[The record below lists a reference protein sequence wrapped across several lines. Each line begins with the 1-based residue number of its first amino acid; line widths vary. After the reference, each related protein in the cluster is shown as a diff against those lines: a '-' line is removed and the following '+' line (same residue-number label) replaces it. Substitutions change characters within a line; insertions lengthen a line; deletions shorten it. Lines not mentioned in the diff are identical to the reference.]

1 VVVTDVLP
9 AGLIYIKDDSN
20 GKYKNNV
27 WTIGT
32 LESRAFTTLEITTEV
47 VISNANITNVAV
59 VTSDTHD
66 PNETNNEDNDTIE
79 VPPMADVEVTKVV
92 SIPEAFYGDEITW
105 TITVVNHGP
114 DDAVNV
120 VVNDNLPAGL
130 IYVSDDGNGA
140 YDSKTG
146 LWKVGDL
153 HSGRGLV
160 LNIVAKVS
168 VSNTS
173 ITNVA
178 VVTSDTYDPNE
189 TNNKDND
196 TVEVN
201 PIVDLV
207 IKKSVDNHN
216 PKIGD
221 IIVWTV
227 TVTNNGPDT
236 AVNAVMRDVIPAGLI
251 FVDSDGNYA
260 DNVWTIGDLANG
272 SSATLRIRTQVNVTD
287 AVITNVANVT
297 SDTPD
302 SDLTNNN
309 DSATIDVG
317 HEADLSIQKIVSNPT
332 PNKGDIITWT
342 IFVINNGPDRAVD
355 VVVTDVLPA
364 GLIYIKD
371 DSNGKYKNNVWT
383 IGTLESR
390 TFTTLEITTEV
401 AISNANITNVAVVT
415 SDTYDPDKTNNED
428 NDTIEVPPMA
438 DVEIAK
444 VASVSQA
451 YYGDEVNWTIVVFN
465 KGPDTAVNVIVEDVL
480 PAGLVYV
487 SDDGE
492 GAYDSKTGIWKVGNL
507 SAKEWAALNIVSKV
521 VAYNTN
527 VTNIA
532 NVTSDTYDPDKTNN
546 EDNDTVETKPLTDLS
561 VVKTS
566 DKDEYFVGDIAIWT
580 VTVYNAANGTDAT
593 KVYIDDFFPS
603 DFFEIISWTVSEG
616 TFKRWIGNEY
626 MWEIDSMGNGTD
638 ATLTIVSRAKAPRG
652 EIYNFVQTFCKE
664 DEWNYENNLD
674 DKSVDVVEIPNPVKT
689 VDNAEPYYHEEILY
703 NLTIINVGTTVY
715 TNNLTV
721 VDSLPAGLEFVGVDG
736 VTGAEVVSFDE
747 STLTWVLTNIDS
759 KAPAV
764 ITVRAKVNEV
774 GSLTNNLTVV
784 GPDGTTKT
792 VNCTINVPFADL
804 EVVKFVSNGTVHKG
818 DAVVWIIAVTNNGPN
833 LAENVYVID
842 ILPRG
847 LIFVGA
853 DGDYNPATGI
863 WAVGDLD
870 NGESKYLVITTIA
883 NITNAN
889 VTNVAVVNSTTHDPD
904 LTNNKAN
911 NTTSIP
917 PEADIGV
924 VKQVDA
930 RESVK
935 DQIVEWTITMS
946 NKGPDSA
953 ENVLVKDNLP
963 DTLIFISAD
972 GDYDPATGIWT
983 IDYLASGEVRVLHI
997 ITKVNT
1003 TNEVIVNNVSV
1014 TSGTYDPDMENNK
1027 ANNTTKVGPL
1037 ADLEIVKIVSNSNPH
1052 KGDVITWT
1060 IAVMNIGPDMAEDVT
1075 VSDKLPA
1082 GLIFVGSDGDYDPAT
1097 GIWTVGTLNNG
1108 EFKFLVITTIVNITN
1123 ANVTNVAV
1131 VNSTTP
1137 DSNET
1142 NNRDNDTAE
1151 IEPEADIVV
1160 IKYVSDQNPVEGDI
1174 ITWTVVVTNNGPD
1187 MAEDVSVAENLPAGL
1202 KLISARGSKGAYE
1215 NGIWTVGDLN
1225 NDDVEVLVLTTQ
1237 VTASSGVIENIVVAT
1252 SSTYDPNETNN
1263 RDNESVTPEPSKPSA
1278 DLEIVKKANVEKVKV
1293 GDKIVWTITVIN
1305 HGPGVAKNVRVADVA
1320 MGDIEYIS
1328 SGASKGLFD
1337 PVSGI
1342 WIIGDM
1348 ENGESAVLTLEFK
1361 ALSAGTV
1368 INAAVVVSDTPDPNE
1383 DNNKDKS
1390 VVIVEPVSPAPAA
1403 AKSPVS
1409 EAPATM
1415 HATGNPIVMVLLAL
1429 LAVVGVTLRRKD

>member
-1 VVVTDVLP
+1 
-9 AGLIYIKDDSN
+9 
-20 GKYKNNV
+20 
-27 WTIGT
+27 
-32 LESRAFTTLEITTEV
+32 
-47 VISNANITNVAV
+47 
-59 VTSDTHD
+59 
-66 PNETNNEDNDTIE
+66 
-79 VPPMADVEVTKVV
+79 M
-92 SIPEAFYGDEITW
+92 
-105 TITVVNHGP
+105 
-114 DDAVNV
+114 
-120 VVNDNLPAGL
+120 
-130 IYVSDDGNGA
+130 
-140 YDSKTG
+140 
-146 LWKVGDL
+146 
-153 HSGRGLV
+153 V
-160 LNIVAKVS
+160 LNIVTKVG
-168 VSNTS
+168 VSNTN

-196 TVEVN
+196 TIEIK
-201 PIVDLV
+201 PIVDLAIEKTV
-207 IKKSVDNHN
+207 NNHTPKK
-216 PKIGD
+216 GD
-221 IIVWTV
+221 IIIWTV
-227 TVTNNGPDT
+227 SVTNYGPDT
-236 AVNAVMRDVIPAGLI
+236 AVNTVVNDVLPAGLI
-251 FVDSDGNYA
+251 FVRSDGNYA
-260 DNVWTIGDLANG
+260 NNVWTIGDLANG
-272 SSATLRIRTQVNVTD
+272 SSATLKIWTKVNVTA

-317 HEADLSIQKIVSNPT
+317 HEADLEVIKIVSNHT
-332 PNKGDIITWT
+332 PNKGDIIIWT
-342 IFVINNGPDRAVD
+342 VTVTNNGPDGAVD
-355 VVVTDVLPA
+355 VIVTDVLPE

-383 IGTLESR
+383 IGTLNNKE
-390 TFTTLEITTEV
+390 TVTLEITTEV

-415 SDTYDPDKTNNED
+415 SDTYDPNETNNED

-438 DVEIAK
+438 DVEITK
-444 VASVSQA
+444 VVSNPKPRN
-451 YYGDEVNWTIVVFN
+451 GDEITWTITVVN
-465 KGPDTAVNVIVEDVL
+465 HGPDDAVNVVVSDNL
-480 PAGLVYV
+480 PAGLIYV
-487 SDDGE
+487 SDDGN
-492 GAYDSKTGIWKVGNL
+492 GAYDSKTGLWNVGDL
-507 SAKEWAALNIVSKV
+507 HRGRGLVLNIVTKV
-521 VAYNTN
+521 GVSNTN
-527 VTNIA
+527 ITNVA
-532 NVTSDTYDPDKTNN
+532 VVTSDTYDPNETNN
-546 EDNDTVETKPLTDLS
+546 KDNDTVETKPLTDLS

-566 DKDEYFVGDIAIWT
+566 DKDEYFVGDIAVWT
-580 VTVYNAANGTDAT
+580 VTIHNAANGTDAT
-593 KVYIDDFFPS
+593 NIYVDDFFPS
-603 DFFEIISWTVSEG
+603 DYFEIISWTVSKG
-616 TFKRWIGNEY
+616 TFEKWIGNEY
-626 MWEIDSMGNGTD
+626 MWKIASMGNGTD

-652 EIYNFVQTFCKE
+652 EITNFVQTFCDE
-664 DEWNYENNLD
+664 DEWDYENNLD
-674 DKSVDVVEIPNPVKT
+674 KKSVDVIDIPNPIKS
-689 VDNAEPYYHEEILY
+689 VDNPEPYYNDEIVY
-703 NLTIINVGTTVY
+703 NLTIINTGNTVY
-715 TNNLTV
+715 TNYLTV
-721 VDSLPAGLEFVGVDG
+721 VDSLPAGLEFVGVDSIS
-736 VTGAEVVSFDE
+736 GADVLSFDE
-747 STLTWVLTNIDS
+747 STLTWVLTNIDY

-764 ITVRAKVNEV
+764 ITVRVKVSDV

-792 VNCTINVPFADL
+792 VNCTVDVPFADL
-804 EVVKFVSNGTVHKG
+804 EVVKFVSNATVHKG
-818 DAVVWIIAVTNNGPN
+818 DAVIWTIVVTNNGPN
-833 LAENVYVID
+833 LAEGVYVKD
-842 ILPRG
+842 VLPRG

-853 DGDYNPATGI
+853 DGDYDPVTGI
-863 WAVGDLD
+863 WTVGDLIS
-870 NGESKYLVITTIA
+870 GESRSLAIGTVA

-911 NTTSIP
+911 NTTNVP
-917 PEADIGV
+917 PEADIEV
-924 VKQVDA
+924 VKEVDA
-930 RESVK
+930 SESVK
-935 DQIVEWTITMS
+935 DQIVVWTITMS
-946 NKGPDSA
+946 NKGPDGA

-1003 TNEVIVNNVSV
+1003 TNEVIVNNVTV

-1037 ADLEIVKIVSNSNPH
+1037 ADLEIVKIVSDSTPH

-1060 IAVMNIGPDMAEDVT
+1060 IVVMNIGPDMAEDVT

-1082 GLIFVGSDGDYDPAT
+1082 GLIFVGADGDYDPVT
-1097 GIWTVGTLNNG
+1097 GIWTVGTLNNR
-1108 EFKFLVITTIVNITN
+1108 EFKSLVITTIVNITN

-1151 IEPEADIVV
+1151 IEPEADIAV
-1160 IKYVSDQNPVEGDI
+1160 IKYVSNPNPVQGDV

-1187 MAEDVSVAENLPAGL
+1187 VAEDVSVAEYLPVGL
-1202 KLISARGSKGAYE
+1202 KLISARGSKGTYE
-1215 NGIWTVGDLN
+1215 NGIWTVGTLN
-1225 NDDVEVLVLTTQ
+1225 NGDVEILVLTTE
-1237 VTASSGVIENIVVAT
+1237 VTASKGIIENIVVAT
-1252 SSTYDPNETNN
+1252 GSTYDPNETNN
-1263 RDNESVTPEPSKPSA
+1263 RDNESVVPEPLNLSA
-1278 DLEIVKKANVEKVKV
+1278 DLEVIKTANVEKVKV

-1320 MGDIEYIS
+1320 MGDIEYVS

-1409 EAPATM
+1409 EAPVTM

>member
-1 VVVTDVLP
+1 ML
-9 AGLIYIKDDSN
+9 L
-20 GKYKNNV
+20 
-27 WTIGT
+27 
-32 LESRAFTTLEITTEV
+32 LL
-47 VISNANITNVAV
+47 
-59 VTSDTHD
+59 
-66 PNETNNEDNDTIE
+66 
-79 VPPMADVEVTKVV
+79 
-92 SIPEAFYGDEITW
+92 
-105 TITVVNHGP
+105 
-114 DDAVNV
+114 
-120 VVNDNLPAGL
+120 
-130 IYVSDDGNGA
+130 
-140 YDSKTG
+140 
-146 LWKVGDL
+146 
-153 HSGRGLV
+153 
-160 LNIVAKVS
+160 
-168 VSNTS
+168 
-173 ITNVA
+173 
-178 VVTSDTYDPNE
+178 
-189 TNNKDND
+189 
-196 TVEVN
+196 
-201 PIVDLV
+201 
-207 IKKSVDNHN
+207 
-216 PKIGD
+216 
-221 IIVWTV
+221 
-227 TVTNNGPDT
+227 
-236 AVNAVMRDVIPAGLI
+236 
-251 FVDSDGNYA
+251 
-260 DNVWTIGDLANG
+260 
-272 SSATLRIRTQVNVTD
+272 
-287 AVITNVANVT
+287 NVANVT

-317 HEADLSIQKIVSNPT
+317 HEADLEVQKIVSNPT

-342 IFVINNGPDRAVD
+342 IIVINHGPDGAVD
-355 VVVTDVLPA
+355 VIVTDVLPE

-371 DSNGKYKNNVWT
+371 DSNGKYKNNVWN
-383 IGTLESR
+383 IGTLESK
-390 TFTTLEITTEV
+390 TFTALQITTEV

-415 SDTYDPDKTNNED
+415 SDTHDPNETNNKD
-428 NDTIEVPPMA
+428 NDTIEVPPAA
-438 DVEIAK
+438 DLEIAK

-451 YYGDEVNWTIVVFN
+451 YYGDNVNWTIVVFN
-465 KGPDTAVNVIVEDVL
+465 KGPDAAVNVVVEDVL
-480 PAGLVYV
+480 PDGLIYI

-492 GAYDSKTGIWKVGNL
+492 GAYDSASGKWTVGNL
-507 SAKEWAALNIVSKV
+507 SVRGWAALNIVSKV
-521 VAYNTN
+521 ATYNTN
-527 VTNIA
+527 ITNVA
-532 NVTSDTYDPDKTNN
+532 VVTSDTYDPNETNN
-546 EDNDTVETKPLTDLS
+546 KDNDTVETKPLTDLS

-566 DKDEYFVGDIAIWT
+566 DKDEYFVGDIAVWT
-580 VTVYNAANGTDAT
+580 VTIHNAANGTDAT
-593 KVYIDDFFPS
+593 NIYVDDFFPG
-603 DFFEIISWTVSEG
+603 DYFEIISWTVSKG
-616 TFKRWIGNEY
+616 TFEKWIGNEY
-626 MWEIDSMGNGTD
+626 MWKIASMGNGTD

-652 EIYNFVQTFCKE
+652 EITNFVQTFCDE
-664 DEWNYENNLD
+664 DEWDYENNLD
-674 DKSVDVVEIPNPVKT
+674 KKSVDVIDIPNPIKS
-689 VDNAEPYYHEEILY
+689 VDNPEPYYNDEIVY
-703 NLTIINVGTTVY
+703 NLTIINTGNTVY
-715 TNNLTV
+715 TNYLTV
-721 VDSLPAGLEFVGVDG
+721 VDSLPAGLEFVGVDS
-736 VTGAEVVSFDE
+736 VSGADVLSFDE
-747 STLTWVLTNIDS
+747 STLTWVLTNIDY

-764 ITVRAKVNEV
+764 ITVRVKVSDV

-792 VNCTINVPFADL
+792 VNCTVDVPFADL
-804 EVVKFVSNGTVHKG
+804 EVVKFVSNATVHKG
-818 DAVVWIIAVTNNGPN
+818 DAVIWTIVVTNNGPN
-833 LAENVYVID
+833 LAEGVYVKD
-842 ILPRG
+842 VLPRG

-853 DGDYNPATGI
+853 DGDYDPVTGI
-863 WAVGDLD
+863 WTVGDLIS
-870 NGESKYLVITTIA
+870 GESRSLAIGTVA

-911 NTTSIP
+911 NTTNVP
-917 PEADIGV
+917 PEADIEV
-924 VKQVDA
+924 VKEVDA
-930 RESVK
+930 SESVK
-935 DQIVEWTITMS
+935 DQIVVWTITMS
-946 NKGPDSA
+946 NKGPDGA

-1003 TNEVIVNNVSV
+1003 TNEVIVNNVTV

-1037 ADLEIVKIVSNSNPH
+1037 ADLEIVKIVSDSTPH

-1060 IAVMNIGPDMAEDVT
+1060 IVVMNIGPDMAEDVT

-1082 GLIFVGSDGDYDPAT
+1082 GLIFVGADGDYDPAT

-1108 EFKFLVITTIVNITN
+1108 EFKSLVITTIVNITN

-1151 IEPEADIVV
+1151 IEPEADIAV
-1160 IKYVSDQNPVEGDI
+1160 IKYVSNPNPVQGDV

-1187 MAEDVSVAENLPAGL
+1187 VAEDVSVAEHLPAGL
-1202 KLISARGSKGAYE
+1202 KLISARGSKGTYE
-1215 NGIWTVGDLN
+1215 NGIWTVGTLN
-1225 NDDVEVLVLTTQ
+1225 NGDVEILVLTTE
-1237 VTASSGVIENIVVAT
+1237 VTASKGIIENIVVAT
-1252 SSTYDPNETNN
+1252 GSTYDPNETNN
-1263 RDNESVTPEPSKPSA
+1263 RDNESVVPEPLNLSA
-1278 DLEIVKKANVEKVKV
+1278 DLEVIKTANVEKVKV

-1320 MGDIEYIS
+1320 MGDIEYVS

-1390 VVIVEPVSPAPAA
+1390 VVTVEPVSPAPAA

-1409 EAPATM
+1409 EAPVTM